1 MKKLLVVLVLV
12 VVAAGA
18 FADDIFGSYNKPG
31 NMNIYAAVGWYYF
44 PEVTVA
50 AEYMLGEFTL
60 GTVPLDWGVAVRGGM
75 DFDSSGFDF
84 GVGALATLHLGLT
97 VIPVEFY
104 ASLGV
109 CYHNYNAPVIP
120 VTVASFG
127 GATWWFSKNIGL
139 LVENGYLGWY
149 FWGVGVQVKI

>member
-1 MKKLLVVLVLV
+1 MKKLLVVLVLIGV
-12 VVAAGA
+12 TAGA

-31 NMNIYAAVGWYYF
+31 NMNLYASVGWYYW

-50 AEYMLGEFTL
+50 AEFMLGEFDL

-75 DFDSSGFDF
+75 DFWSGGIDF
-84 GVGALATLHLGLT
+84 GVGALATLHLGLA
-97 VIPVEFY
+97 VVPIEFY

-109 CYHNYNAPVIP
+109 CYNNYAAFP